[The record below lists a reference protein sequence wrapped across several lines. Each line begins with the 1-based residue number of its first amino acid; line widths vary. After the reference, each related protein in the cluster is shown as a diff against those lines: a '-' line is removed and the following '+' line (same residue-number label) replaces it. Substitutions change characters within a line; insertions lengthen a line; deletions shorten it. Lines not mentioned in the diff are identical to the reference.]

1 MFQNQTFFIVGGH
14 SPGLLGQLPVLCY
27 WIKKKKEQ
35 QADAEV
41 NTDELKE
48 LIREVTG
55 ENTVS
60 TFLNPYSL
68 KSNQFDVF
76 KCTVF

>member
-1 MFQNQTFFIVGGH
+1 
-14 SPGLLGQLPVLCY
+14 LLGQLPVLCY

-48 LIREVTG
+48 LIREITG
-55 ENTVS
+55 
-60 TFLNPYSL
+60 LLPSL
-68 KSNQFDVF
+68 FQFCN
-76 KCTVF
+76 K